1 MLYVI
6 QINLLE
12 KQIYFRIGYKDH
24 AFHSSY
30 SRCIWV
36 AQDCTG

>member
-12 KQIYFRIGYKDH
+12 KQIHFRIGYKDH

-30 SRCIWV
+30 SRCVWF
-36 AQDCTG
+36 AQRFTD